1 MGRWEDGKMDMQSI
15 LPLLE
20 RKLRIATEEFNR
32 PDLRIFAPP
41 PVSRPSPGMGPRLH
55 GELRHGELRKERME
69 GNGKGEAQT
78 MNSQALSMKDLDAR
92 AA

>member
-1 MGRWEDGKMDMQSI
+1 MDMQSI

-20 RKLRIATEEFNR
+20 RKLRIATEELNR
-32 PDLRIFAPP
+32 PDLRTTPR
-41 PVSRPSPGMGPRLH
+41 SRPSPGMGPRLH
-55 GELRHGELRKERME
+55 GELRKEIME

-78 MNSQALSMKDLDAR
+78 MNSQALSMKDLDAP